1 MVIIDTLLSSLTPF
15 LLLIGAGYV
24 FKRTWLA
31 NQSLWDAVD
40 SLNFRLLI
48 PALIIGNLLQS
59 DIFSI
64 PAGNL
69 MLLVFAALVIIAA
82 LTLAIGLMVPRLRRD
97 APAFTSVFQ
106 TATRWNASI
115 AIVVCTVLFPQNA
128 VSIVAIMMIAIM
140 PVVNALNIWLM
151 VRWLDTANVS
161 PMSVALKIISNP
173 IIIGCFIGILIAGSG
188 FEVPTTISRSITL
201 LGEASIAT
209 ILLSVGAGL
218 KFAGLRK
225 QLLPIGLAC
234 VLRLV
239 VAPAMVLLGGLM
251 LAIDPTVLMIATIAM
266 AMPTA
271 ANGYVVARQMGGDAS
286 LYSSICTIQTCLSLV
301 SIPIW
306 FLAFA
311 TMLLV

>member
-82 LTLAIGLMVPRLRRD
+82 LTLAIGLMVPRVRRD

-173 IIIGCFIGILIAGSG
+173 IIIG
-188 FEVPTTISRSITL
+188 
-201 LGEASIAT
+201 
-209 ILLSVGAGL
+209 
-218 KFAGLRK
+218 
-225 QLLPIGLAC
+225 
-234 VLRLV
+234 
-239 VAPAMVLLGGLM
+239 
-251 LAIDPTVLMIATIAM
+251 
-266 AMPTA
+266 
-271 ANGYVVARQMGGDAS
+271 
-286 LYSSICTIQTCLSLV
+286 
-301 SIPIW
+301 
-306 FLAFA
+306 
-311 TMLLV
+311 